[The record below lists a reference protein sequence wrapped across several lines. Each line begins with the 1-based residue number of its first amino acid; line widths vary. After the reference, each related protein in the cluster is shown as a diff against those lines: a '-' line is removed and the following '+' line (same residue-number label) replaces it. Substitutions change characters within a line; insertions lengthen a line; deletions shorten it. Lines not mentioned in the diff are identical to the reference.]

1 MHVKTLLASAL
12 LVTGTAGT
20 AATAQETLAVA
31 TNIAN
36 VPFEFQDGN
45 GTLMGFE
52 VDIMR
57 HIGEK
62 LGKPVEFQEMPFQS
76 LFAAVQSTRSN
87 VAIGS
92 ITITPARL
100 ESVSFSQPIFDAD
113 QCLTV
118 ATNGGIAGL
127 EGLEGKTLA
136 VITGTTGEIWA
147 SEQESTL
154 KFASISRYDGNQ
166 DPMMDI
172 ATGRIDGFVHDCP
185 IDAYYIKD
193 KPQFK
198 IVATIPT
205 NEQFGLM
212 LSKDSPLLAEVDA
225 VITDMKESGEMAAL
239 HEKWFGIAPAADSST
254 VKVLPVP
261 AL

>member
-1 MHVKTLLASAL
+1 MNAKTLLASVFVIAS
-12 LVTGTAGT
+12 AGIAQ
-20 AATAQETLAVA
+20 AADPIIVA

-36 VPFEFQDGN
+36 VPFEFQDGS

-57 HIGEK
+57 LVGEK
-62 LGKPVEFQEMPFQS
+62 LGRPVEFQEIPFQS
-76 LFAAVQSTRSN
+76 LFAAVQSSRSD

-92 ITITPARL
+92 ITITPKRL
-100 ESVSFSQPIFDAD
+100 ESVAFTQPVFDAD

-118 ATNGGIAGL
+118 GAKSGI
-127 EGLEGKTLA
+127 EGVEGMEGKALA

-147 SEQESTL
+147 TDNEGKL
-154 KFASISRYDGNQ
+154 KFGSVSRYEGNQ

-172 ATGRIDGFVHDCP
+172 ATGRVDGFVHDCP

-212 LSKDSPLLAEVDA
+212 LPKNSPLLDDVNK
-225 VITDMKESGEMAAL
+225 VITELKEGGQMAEL
-239 HEKWFGIAPAADSST
+239 HEKWFGMAPAKDSST

>member
-1 MHVKTLLASAL
+1 MHAKALLASAL
-12 LVTGTAGT
+12 LVAG
-20 AATAQETLAVA
+20 AVAQSASAQETITVA

-36 VPFEFQDGN
+36 VPFEFQDGS

-57 HIGEK
+57 RIGEK
-62 LGKPVEFQEMPFQS
+62 LERPVEFQEMPFQS

-100 ESVSFSQPIFDAD
+100 ESVAFSQPIFDAD

-118 ATNGGIAGL
+118 AASGGIEGI
-127 EGLEGKTLA
+127 EGLEGKTVA
-136 VITGTTGEIWA
+136 VITGTTGEMWA
-147 SEQESTL
+147 TEKEAEL
-154 KFASISRYDGNQ
+154 KFASIGRYDGNQ

-212 LSKDSPLLAEVDA
+212 MTKDSALIEA
-225 VITDMKESGEMAAL
+225 VNTAVTEMKESGEMAAL
-239 HEKWFGIAPAADSST
+239 HEKWFGMAPAADSST
-254 VKVLPVP
+254 VTVLPMP

>member
-1 MHVKTLLASAL
+1 MHAKILFTSAL
-12 LVTGTAGT
+12 ILAGASF
-20 AATAQETLAVA
+20 AAQAADNIIVA

-36 VPFEFQDGN
+36 VPFEFQDGS

-52 VDIMR
+52 VDILNLV
-57 HIGEK
+57 GEK

-76 LFAAVQSTRSN
+76 LFAAVQSTRAN

-92 ITITPARL
+92 ITITPTRL
-100 ESVSFSQPIFDAD
+100 ESVSFTQPIFDAD

-118 ATNGGIAGL
+118 GSNSGI
-127 EGLEGKTLA
+127 EGVEGMEGKTLA

-147 SEQESTL
+147 TENEGER
-154 KFASISRYDGNQ
+154 KFSSISRYDGNQ

-212 LSKDSPLLAEVDA
+212 LTKDSPMLEEVNK
-225 VITDMKESGEMAAL
+225 VITELKEGGEMAKL
-239 HEKWFGIAPAADSST
+239 HEKWFGIAPAAESST
-254 VKVLPVP
+254 VKVLPIP

>member
-1 MHVKTLLASAL
+1 MNAKTLLAS
-12 LVTGTAGT
+12 VFFIAGAGLAQ
-20 AATAQETLAVA
+20 AADPIGVA

-45 GTLMGFE
+45 GVLMGFE
-52 VDIMR
+52 VDILR
-57 HIGEK
+57 LVGEK
-62 LGKPVEFQEMPFQS
+62 LGRPVEFQEMPFQS
-76 LFAAVQSTRSN
+76 LFAAVQSSRSD

-92 ITITPARL
+92 ITITPKRL
-100 ESVSFSQPIFDAD
+100 ESVAFTQPLFDAD

-118 ATNGGIAGL
+118 GSKSGI
-127 EGLEGKTLA
+127 EGVEGMGGKTLA

-147 SEQESTL
+147 TDNEGKL
-154 KFASISRYDGNQ
+154 KFASVSRYDSNQ

-212 LSKDSPLLAEVDA
+212 LPKNSPLLEDINKVL
-225 VITDMKESGEMAAL
+225 TELKESGKMAEL
-239 HEKWFGIAPAADSST
+239 HEKWFGMAPAKDSST
-254 VKVLPVP
+254 VKVLPIP
-261 AL
+261 AAN

>member
-1 MHVKTLLASAL
+1 MHAKTLFTSAL
-12 LVTGTAGT
+12 IIAGASF
-20 AATAQETLAVA
+20 AAQAADTINVA

-36 VPFEFQDGN
+36 VPFEFQDGS

-57 HIGEK
+57 LVGEK

-100 ESVSFSQPIFDAD
+100 ESVSFTQPLFDAD

-118 ATNGGIAGL
+118 ATKSGIENI
-127 EGLEGKTLA
+127 EGMSGKTLA

-147 SEQESTL
+147 SENEATL
-154 KFASISRYDGNQ
+154 KFASIGRYDGNQ

-212 LSKDSPLLAEVDA
+212 LTKDSPLLEDVNN
-225 VITDMKESGEMAAL
+225 VITELKESGEMAKL
-239 HEKWFGIAPAADSST
+239 HEKWFGMPAAEDSST
-254 VKVLPVP
+254 VKVLPIP

>member
-1 MHVKTLLASAL
+1 MKLLLSAALLLAGTS
-12 LVTGTAGT
+12 LVQA
-20 AATAQETLAVA
+20 ETINVA

-52 VDIMR
+52 VDLLR
-57 HIGEK
+57 LVGEK
-62 LGKPVEFQEMPFQS
+62 LGKDVEFQEMPFQS
-76 LFAAVQSTRSN
+76 LFVAVQSSRSD

-118 ATNGGIAGL
+118 GAKSGIDSVEAMT
-127 EGLEGKTLA
+127 GKTLA

-147 SEQESTL
+147 TANEATL
-154 KFASISRYDGNQ
+154 KFASVGRYDGNQ
-166 DPMMDI
+166 EPMMDI

-185 IDAYYIKD
+185 IDAYYIRD
-193 KPQFK
+193 KPQFA
-198 IVATIPT
+198 IVASIPT

-212 LSKDSPLLAEVDA
+212 FPKDSPLLDSVNTT
-225 VITDMKESGEMAAL
+225 ITELKESGEMAAL
-239 HEKWFGIAPAADSST
+239 HEKWFGMAAGAESST
-254 VKVLPVP
+254 ITVLPIP
-261 AL
+261 TR

>member
-1 MHVKTLLASAL
+1 MNAKSLVTAAL
-12 LVTGTAGT
+12 LIAGSSL
-20 AATAQETLAVA
+20 AAQAADTINVA

-36 VPFEFQDGN
+36 VPFEFQDGS

-57 HIGEK
+57 LVGEK

-76 LFAAVQSTRSN
+76 LFAAVQSTRSD

-92 ITITPARL
+92 ITITPTRMEQVA
-100 ESVSFSQPIFDAD
+100 FTQPMFDAD

-118 ATNGGIAGL
+118 GAKSGI
-127 EGLEGKTLA
+127 EGVEGMEGKTLA

-147 SEQESTL
+147 SESEGKL

-212 LSKDSPLLAEVDA
+212 LPKNSPILEGVNKA
-225 VITDMKESGEMAAL
+225 ITELKESGEMAKL
-239 HEKWFGIAPAADSST
+239 HEKWFGMAPAEDSST
-254 VKVLPVP
+254 VKVLPMP
-261 AL
+261 GL

>member
-1 MHVKTLLASAL
+1 MNAKTLLA
-12 LVTGTAGT
+12 TAFFIAGAG
-20 AATAQETLAVA
+20 AAQAADPIIVA

-36 VPFEFQDGN
+36 VPFEFQDGS

-57 HIGEK
+57 LVGEK
-62 LGKPVEFQEMPFQS
+62 LGRPVEFQEIPFQS
-76 LFAAVQSTRSN
+76 LFAAVQSSRSD

-92 ITITPARL
+92 ITITPKRL
-100 ESVSFSQPIFDAD
+100 ESVAFAQPVFDAD

-118 ATNGGIAGL
+118 GSKSGIEGIEGMAG
-127 EGLEGKTLA
+127 KALA

-147 SEQESTL
+147 TDNEGKL
-154 KFASISRYDGNQ
+154 KFGSVARYEGNQ

-172 ATGRIDGFVHDCP
+172 ATGRVDGFVHDCP

-205 NEQFGLM
+205 KEQFGLM
-212 LSKDSPLLAEVDA
+212 LPKGSALLDDVNK
-225 VITDMKESGEMAAL
+225 VITELKEGGQMAEL
-239 HEKWFGIAPAADSST
+239 HQKWFGMEPAKDSST